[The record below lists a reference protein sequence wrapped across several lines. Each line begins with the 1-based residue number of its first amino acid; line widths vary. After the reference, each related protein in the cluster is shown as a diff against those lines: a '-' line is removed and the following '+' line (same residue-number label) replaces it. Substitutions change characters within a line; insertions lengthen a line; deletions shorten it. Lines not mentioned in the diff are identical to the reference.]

1 MQEWTTILT
10 LGGLVVTVQ
19 RRGQNGYFALSIDG
33 LVTMRRGS
41 QDSTGGLDRRIG
53 CNNWPPSMESMES
66 MDEHGSTQHHLVVVV
81 DTRLSATSRSGPQF
95 LLPSAFGRCRE
106 GHGGSTKGHYSGH
119 YKGHYDQKRI
129 DHDHDHD
136 GHDGRGG
143 ENSGRTQGRGRDIR

>member
-1 MQEWTTILT
+1 MDW
-10 LGGLVVTVQ
+10 
-19 RRGQNGYFALSIDG
+19 
-33 LVTMRRGS
+33 
-41 QDSTGGLDRRIG
+41 TGGLDATIGRRRAQ
-53 CNNWPPSMESMES
+53 SMENMG
-66 MDEHGSTQHHLVVVV
+66 EHGSTQHHLVVVV

-95 LLPSAFGRCRE
+95 LLPSAFGRCRK
-106 GHGGSTKGHYSGH
+106 GYGGSTKGHCSGH